1 MLNEETL
8 NQLCLQGE
16 SICVDYKRAQY
27 AFIHAEDEKKAEL
40 LKDVLCFANSFRKE
54 PAYILIGVV
63 EEPSGLGTVCGIQND
78 EVIDDSKL
86 QEFINGK
93 TNKPIPFSAY
103 PLKTSSGKL
112 LQVIEVDRCLGTRPY
127 YLKKAYS
134 RLGQNEVWIRTGTSS
149 HIASPDEIAEMGK
162 ASFELGSIPM
172 IKTSLVSENGEISSL
187 ISLCIISNVEKT
199 CSPLPR
205 IISGGSDYDHYLWIK
220 ENFAKLHF
228 TLVSENTSRINAED
242 LEYKFDLVCRDG
254 CVAWSETP
262 AFATSPFYAAQA
274 PHTPVLPRMKN
285 LRPKEIDPCAA
296 DSYFEVLHDGE
307 FSIEVMVYGKN
318 IPEPIKS
325 SFKCCVFVKEIN
337 VRPGVIQAL
346 NIVIRRVNDVLDCMK
361 WWVQKTKESL
371 PEAEMNHLAFE
382 YAHQKALALKGDLS
396 ND

>member
-8 NQLCLQGE
+8 TQLCLQGE
-16 SICVDYKRAQY
+16 SNCVDYKRAQY

-40 LKDVLCFANSFRKE
+40 LKDILCFANSFRKE

-63 EEPSGLGTVCGIQND
+63 EELSGLGTVCGIQND

-187 ISLCIISNVEKT
+187 ISLCIISNVEKPVH
-199 CSPLPR
+199 PLPS
-205 IISGGSDYDHYLWIK
+205 IISGGSDYDRYQWIK
-220 ENFAKLHF
+220 KNLAKLHF
-228 TLVSENTSRINAED
+228 TLVAENTSHINAED
-242 LEYKFDLVCRDG
+242 LEYKYDLVCRDG
-254 CVAWSETP
+254 CVAWGKGPSFSTSYFSP
-262 AFATSPFYAAQA
+262 AQVSYTSASPK
-274 PHTPVLPRMKN
+274 MKN
-285 LRPKEIDPCAA
+285 LRPKEIDTCAA
-296 DSYFEVLHDGE
+296 DLYLEVLHGGE
-307 FSIEVMVYGKN
+307 FSIEVSVYGKN
-318 IPEPIKS
+318 LPDPIKS
-325 SFKCCVFVKEIN
+325 SFTCCVSVREIN
-337 VRPGVIQAL
+337 VRPGVIQIVGIAL
-346 NIVIRRVNDVLDCMK
+346 RNVQDVLASIK
-361 WWVQKTKESL
+361 WLRQKVNESVKEG
-371 PEAEMNHLAFE
+371 EMNHLMLE
-382 YAHQKALALKGDLS
+382 YAQQKVLERHGS